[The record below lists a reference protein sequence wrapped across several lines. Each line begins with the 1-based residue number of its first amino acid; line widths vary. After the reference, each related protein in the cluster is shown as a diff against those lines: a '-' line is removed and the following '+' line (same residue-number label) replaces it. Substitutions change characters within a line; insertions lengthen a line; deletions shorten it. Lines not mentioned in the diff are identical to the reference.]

1 MQDTNL
7 PDRAI
12 DLCKKTG
19 ATGVVYCQMKF
30 CDPEEY
36 DYPIC
41 ARALRAEGIQV
52 LQLEIDQ
59 QNASYEQARTRIQTF
74 GEMI

>member
-1 MQDTNL
+1 ML
-7 PDRAI
+7 VEMA
-12 DLCKKTG
+12 KATG

-41 ARALRAEGIQV
+41 ARALRAEGISV
-52 LQLEIDQ
+52 LLLEIDQ
-59 QNASYEQARTRIQTF
+59 QSTSYEQARTRLQTF
-74 GEMI
+74 AKML